1 MISKAQAIK
10 NVTKDDIS
18 KTNSQIKKE
27 VFLAYGLKVESNQI
41 IGVLGSEKSRKWNGK
56 VWLMQQEWAREYLR
70 RIGDF
75 QLAIRLIHSTKDEKG
90 GGGIYQ

>member
-41 IGVLGSEKSRKWNGK
+41 IGVLGPEKSRKWQGM
-56 VWLMQQEWAREYLR
+56 VWPMQQELAREYLEK
-70 RIGDF
+70 IGDI
-75 QLAIRLIHSTKDEKG
+75 QLAIRLIYSAKNG
-90 GGGIYQ
+90 